1 MSREALARKYCDGR
15 HKFWQYLVVLQR
27 AFDKNKPFRSRNV
40 GIDEPPPPFQIKWLA
55 EPIRWATVFR
65 MVD

>member
-27 AFDKNKPFRSRNV
+27 AFDKNKPFSSRNV
-40 GIDEPPPPFQIKWLA
+40 GIDESPPPF
-55 EPIRWATVFR
+55 
-65 MVD
+65 